1 MFIFSVVTQRIL
13 HEGTSTVKRFSF
25 ISGQNHMTA
34 VENFPM
40 VQQGLFSTGLELPRK
55 IHFSQISFIPTL
67 QKIILTSKLFSEEKS
82 DYLFK

>member
-1 MFIFSVVTQRIL
+1 
-13 HEGTSTVKRFSF
+13 
-25 ISGQNHMTA
+25 MTA
-34 VENFPM
+34 VKNFPM

-55 IHFSQISFIPTL
+55 IHLSQISFIPTL

>member
-1 MFIFSVVTQRIL
+1 M
-13 HEGTSTVKRFSF
+13 TV
-25 ISGQNHMTA
+25 M
-34 VENFPM
+34 ENFPM

-82 DYLFK
+82 DYLFKESLPTTPRYTDGRQWLCETIESNKTLIK